1 MMMSELKLT
10 DREWGEFFFS
20 QIFSTIQRGKR
31 LTKEN
36 QIIGNVPYVSSS
48 SFNNGVDNFISNTEN
63 VRFFEHCLTLANS
76 GSVGSAF
83 FQNYKFV
90 ASDHITA
97 LIANNANKYIYL
109 FLSTQIQKIKDKYS
123 FNREI
128 NDKRIKREKI
138 ILPIDNQGNPDWQ
151 FMEDYIKQIEQD
163 KIKQLVGYYQAKLLD
178 SQLKNDIGGGKIL
191 QIQWDSFSI
200 QDICQIHSGKDIY
213 EKERVSGKLP
223 YITATA
229 NNNGIGYFVDNHNST
244 LEQGCISVNRNGSV
258 GYSFYHDYP
267 ALFGND
273 TRKLIPKN
281 KNKYCSIFIALC
293 ITSQKDKYGYGYKM
307 GTARLNKQKIMLP
320 IDKNGNP
327 NWQFMED
334 FIKNIEKDKIET
346 LLSYLNQHNVLAEPS
361 RAEPS
366 RAEPSRAEP
375 SRAEPS
381 RAEPSR
387 NSMGEI

>member
-1 MMMSELKLT
+1 MNKLKLA
-10 DREWGEFFFS
+10 DREWGEFFIGGES
-20 QIFSTIQRGKR
+20 GIFSIKA
-31 LTKEN
+31 TKSGIDKNKLNTE
-36 QIIGNVPYVSSS
+36 IGNIPYITRTDIDNGINLFITGKQNDKYKQDGGNVITIGLDTQTVFYQQN
-48 SFNNGVDNFISNTEN
+48 SFYTGQNIQILTCDKLNKQVAMFIIPLLKIQMQKFSWGGNGA
-63 VRFFEHCLTLANS
+63 TLGRLNRT
-76 GSVGSAF
+76 
-83 FQNYKFV
+83 K
-90 ASDHITA
+90 IM
-97 LIANNANKYIYL
+97 LPKNKY
-109 FLSTQIQKIKDKYS
+109 
-123 FNREI
+123 NE
-128 NDKRIKREKI
+128 
-138 ILPIDNQGNPDWQ
+138 PDWQ
-151 FMEDYIKQIEQD
+151 FMEEYIKQIEQD

-381 RAEPSR
+381 R